1 MAERNRADA
10 YTRIDNGPQDRYR
23 KTRVYV
29 DDLVSVGRL
38 RRGVWRAPTIPTEDA
53 VRHTVTSEDV
63 GHIDLI
69 AWRYYGDGNE
79 HLWWVIAWVNRI
91 SNPIT
96 DMYIG
101 QQILIPAENDIAA
114 ALEKVV

>member
-10 YTRIDNGPQDRYR
+10 YFRIDNGPEDQYR
-23 KTRVYV
+23 KTRVYI
-29 DDLVSVGRL
+29 DGTIIPGIR
-38 RRGVWRAPTIPTEDA
+38 RRGVWRAPIFLTADA
-53 VRHTVTSEDV
+53 ERHTVTSMDV

-69 AWRYYGDGNE
+69 AQTYYGIGNE
-79 HLWWVIAWVNRI
+79 KLWWVIAWVNRI
-91 SNPIT
+91 KNPLS

-101 QQILIPAENDIAA
+101 QQLLIPAVNEIAA